1 MVLALAPP
9 PTRILCRA
17 PVGSG
22 VVVGVEQRERS
33 ARGDRWL
40 HLAGAG
46 ALVYSSVFSLV
57 QLGLVLEYPGGNA
70 TEARWA
76 LAATACYLPLHL
88 HHVRWAVRGARPPAG
103 GVTLVAMVAVVT
115 AAVPLSGAYWLPV
128 FAVVAVSAVLVLP
141 WPWSLAAATA
151 VVLAQW
157 PLAAAVDDGLP
168 AAQAYY
174 VFTVWWRASALFV
187 PIWLLGAIRQLES
200 ARRALAAEAVVH
212 ERVQI
217 DDELRRTVG
226 PELDAI
232 AARGERVVAL
242 VAADAGPGGPAGLD
256 DGQATAASELRA
268 LVDGS
273 RRALA
278 EARQLVNGYQHG
290 TLTAEL
296 ERAAT
301 LLTAA
306 GIATRV
312 ELPDRPLPPT
322 ADESV
327 RTALRA
333 ATTRVLQDDAA
344 RACVIRV
351 VEDCGDGTGPGRVRV
366 ELRPEHEAAGW

>member
-9 PTRILCRA
+9 PARILGGA

-22 VVVGVEQRERS
+22 VVVGVEERERS
-33 ARGDRWL
+33 SRGDRWL
-40 HLAGAG
+40 RLAGPG
-46 ALVYSSVFSLV
+46 ALAYSSVFSLV
-57 QLGLVLEYPGGNA
+57 QLGLILDYPGGSA
-70 TEARWA
+70 TDARWA
-76 LAATACYLPLHL
+76 LAATVCYLPLHL

-103 GVTLVAMVAVVT
+103 AWTLTALAAVVT
-115 AAVPLSGAYWLPV
+115 ATVPLAGAYWLPV

-157 PLAAAVDDGLP
+157 PLSATVNHQLP
-168 AAQAYY
+168 AAPAYY
-174 VFTVWWRASALFV
+174 AFTVWWRASALFV

-226 PELDAI
+226 AELDAI
-232 AARGERVVAL
+232 AARGERAAAL
-242 VAADAGPGGPAGLD
+242 VGAPAAPA
-256 DGQATAASELRA
+256 AATPTAAPAEAELRA

-278 EARQLVNGYQHG
+278 EARQLVSGYQHG
-290 TLTAEL
+290 SLTAEL

-312 ELPDRPLPPT
+312 EPPGRPLPPT

-327 RTALRA
+327 RAALRA

-344 RACVIRV
+344 EACVIRV
-351 VEDCGDGTGPGRVRV
+351 VDDGGDGTGPGRVRV
-366 ELRPEHEAAGW
+366 ELRPEHEAPGW

>member
-1 MVLALAPP
+1 M
-9 PTRILCRA
+9 
-17 PVGSG
+17 
-22 VVVGVEQRERS
+22 EERERS
-33 ARGDRWL
+33 SRGDRWL
-40 HLAGAG
+40 RLAGPG

-57 QLGLVLEYPGGNA
+57 QLGLILEYPGGSA
-70 TEARWA
+70 ADARWA
-76 LAATACYLPLHL
+76 FAATVCYLPLHL

-103 GVTLVAMVAVVT
+103 AWTLAALAAVVT
-115 AAVPLSGAYWLPV
+115 AAVPLAGAYWLPV

-157 PLAAAVDDGLP
+157 PLSATVDHQLP
-168 AAQAYY
+168 AAPSYY
-174 VFTVWWRASALFV
+174 AFTVWWRASALFV
-187 PIWLLGAIRQLES
+187 PVWLLGAIRQLES

-226 PELDAI
+226 AELDAI
-232 AARGERVVAL
+232 ATRGERAVAL
-242 VAADAGPGGPAGLD
+242 VGVPAAPAT
-256 DGQATAASELRA
+256 TAATSTAAPAEAELRA

-278 EARQLVNGYQHG
+278 EARQLVSGYRHG
-290 TLTAEL
+290 SLTAEL

-312 ELPDRPLPPT
+312 DLPDRPLPPT

-327 RTALRA
+327 RAALRA

-344 RACVIRV
+344 QACVIRV
-351 VEDCGDGTGPGRVRV
+351 VEDGGDGTGTGRVRV
-366 ELRPEHEAAGW
+366 ELRPEHEAPGS

>member
-9 PTRILCRA
+9 PTRILGRA

-22 VVVGVEQRERS
+22 VVVGVEERERTD
-33 ARGDRWL
+33 RGDRSL
-40 HLAGAG
+40 RLAGAG

-57 QLGLVLEYPGGNA
+57 QLGLVLEYPGGSA

-115 AAVPLSGAYWLPV
+115 AAVPLAGAYWLPV

-157 PLAAAVDDGLP
+157 PLATAVDEGLP

-232 AARGERVVAL
+232 AARGERAAAL
-242 VAADAGPGGPAGLD
+242 VAAPAGPD
-256 DGQATAASELRA
+256 DAEAAAAAELRA

-290 TLTAEL
+290 SLTAEL

-327 RTALRA
+327 RAALRA

-344 RACVIRV
+344 RACIIRV
-351 VEDCGDGTGPGRVRV
+351 VEDGGDGTGPGRVRV
-366 ELRPEHEAAGW
+366 RVELCPQHEAAGW

>member
-9 PTRILCRA
+9 PTRNLGPA
-17 PVGSG
+17 PVGWG
-22 VVVGVEQRERS
+22 VVVGVEERERTD
-33 ARGDRWL
+33 RGARWL
-40 HLAGAG
+40 RLAGAG

-57 QLGLVLEYPGGNA
+57 QLGLVLEYPGGSA

-103 GVTLVAMVAVVT
+103 GVTLAAMVAVVT
-115 AAVPLSGAYWLPV
+115 AAVPLAGAYWLPV

-157 PLAAAVDDGLP
+157 PLATAVDGGLP

-174 VFTVWWRASALFV
+174 VFIVWWRASALFV

-212 ERVQI
+212 ERLQI

-226 PELDAI
+226 PQLDAI
-232 AARGERVVAL
+232 AARGERAVAL
-242 VAADAGPGGPAGLD
+242 AAAPASPVGPDDAG
-256 DGQATAASELRA
+256 AAAAAELRA

-278 EARQLVNGYQHG
+278 EARQLVSGYQHG
-290 TLTAEL
+290 SLTAEL

-327 RTALRA
+327 RDALRA

-344 RACVIRV
+344 RVCTIRV
-351 VEDCGDGTGPGRVRV
+351 VEDRGDGTGPGRVRV
-366 ELRPEHEAAGW
+366 ELRPEHQAAGW